1 MITEHATPN
10 RVRAQAAE
18 VVADIVRADRSLAAR
33 AASLFE
39 QKAAQGDAGALLARA
54 AASEANGNRDE
65 ARAALGRIT
74 TGPLA
79 AVAHLKLGVIALAA
93 GNQADAIASF
103 ERALYLDADGE
114 VTEAIAYAAASPRA
128 QLISLYSRT
137 SRDLAAVRLAEESG
151 DSDDEQSKRGLLS
164 SAVRKALTSDNA
176 AAGTPAVEVSF
187 QPSMDVARARTKG
200 LRTVAELND
209 AALARLRVDLV
220 GALVESAARLGQL
233 DRAIAL
239 ERLRAIEAR
248 KPDEKSAIEKR
259 LAELLAAEQARQARS
274 AQVLRVDQQNTSGS
288 IFTARVIG
296 R

>member
-1 MITEHATPN
+1 MGFDPAGPLPER
-10 RVRAQAAE
+10 RVPAWTGELTQHLLSAHELLDGGRALAIGRRLQDPLVIALSLYRMGWLGE
-18 VVADIVRADRSLAAR
+18 RARDHSTAR
-33 AASLFE
+33 ALHAES
-39 QKAAQGDAGALLARA
+39 AD
-54 AASEANGNRDE
+54 
-65 ARAALGRIT
+65 
-74 TGPLA
+74 
-79 AVAHLKLGVIALAA
+79 VALAA

-248 KPDEKSAIEKR
+248 KPDEKTAIEKR